1 MRSRPSNQVL
11 VNIHRLLSNAS
22 MRQWLA
28 ALVVACLLGAQFVGL
43 AHRLVHSQTPASP
56 LALLASKAHAAHD
69 HEHGQSWIV
78 ELAES
83 ACLHGDDCAAI
94 DHLLSPLALAAA
106 ALVLALMAAGHAQ
119 AAVLALARARARPIT
134 QRSRGPPR

>member
-1 MRSRPSNQVL
+1 
-11 VNIHRLLSNAS
+11 

-28 ALVVACLLGAQFVGL
+28 ALLIACLLGTQFVGV
-43 AHRLVHSQTPASP
+43 AHRLVHGQTPASP
-56 LALLASKAHAAHD
+56 LALLASKAQATHAHD
-69 HEHGQSWIV
+69 HGQSWIV

-94 DHLLSPLALAAA
+94 DHLLSSLALAAA
-106 ALVLALMAAGHAQ
+106 ALIIALIAARHAQ
-119 AAVLALARARARPIT
+119 AALLALARACARPIT

>member
-1 MRSRPSNQVL
+1 M
-11 VNIHRLLSNAS
+11 LLI
-22 MRQWLA
+22 
-28 ALVVACLLGAQFVGL
+28 ACLLGTQFVGV
-43 AHRLVHSQTPASP
+43 AHRLVHAQVPASP
-56 LALLASKAHAAHD
+56 LALLASKAHSHD
-69 HEHGQSWIV
+69 HDHGQSWIV

-106 ALVLALMAAGHAQ
+106 ALILALIAACHAQ
-119 AAVLALARARARPIT
+119 AALLALARACARPIT